1 MSKVA
6 LAYSGGL
13 DTSVAIKWLKDN
25 RGLDVVAVAVDVGQ
39 GAEMATLRRRALNAG
54 AVAAYAVDVR
64 DRFVRDFC
72 FAALKANALYEGFY
86 PLNSALSR
94 PIISEELIRIARKDK
109 CEWLAHGCT
118 GKGNDQARF
127 EAAGAALA
135 PDLKVIAPV
144 REWEFKT
151 REDEIGY
158 AEKHGIPVP
167 VTRKSPYSIDRNIWG
182 ISVECGALEDPWEVP
197 PEHAYQ
203 ITVSPEKA
211 PDKVTGVEIEFEN
224 GAPVGVNG
232 KRLGPVELLSK
243 LNTLGAANGVGR
255 IDLVE
260 NRLVGIKSRE
270 VYEAPGATI
279 LLSAHR
285 ALEQLVLGRELM
297 HLKMQ
302 MSDLFARV
310 IYDGLW
316 FSDLREG
323 LSAFMDS
330 TQRYVTGAL
339 RLRLYKGNCTV
350 VGRRSPFSLYR
361 HELATYSAGD
371 AFEHSAATGFLAIRN
386 LPLRAEG
393 ERRESAAKP
402 PKGPKRG
409 K

>member
-13 DTSVAIKWLKDN
+13 DTSIAIKWLKDN
-25 RGLDVVAVAVDVGQ
+25 KGLDVVAVAVDVGQ
-39 GAEMATLRRRALNAG
+39 GTEMATMRQRALNAG
-54 AVAAYAVDVR
+54 AVAAYAIDVR
-64 DRFVRDFC
+64 ERFVRDYC
-72 FAALKANALYEGFY
+72 FAALQANALYEGFY

-109 CEWLAHGCT
+109 CQWLAHGCT

-151 REDEIGY
+151 REDEMDY

-182 ISVECGALEDPWEVP
+182 ISIECGALEDPWEGP
-197 PEHAYQ
+197 PEDAYQ
-203 ITVSPEKA
+203 ITVSPQKA
-211 PDKVTGVEIEFEN
+211 PDSPTTVEIEFEK
-224 GAPVGVNG
+224 GLPVAVDG
-232 KRLGPVELLSK
+232 KRLGPVDLLSK
-243 LNTLGAANGVGR
+243 VNALGAVNGVGR

-270 VYEAPGATI
+270 VYETPGATI
-279 LLSAHR
+279 LLTAHG
-285 ALEQLVLGRELM
+285 ALEQLVIGRELM
-297 HLKMQ
+297 QLKTQ

-316 FSDLREG
+316 FSDLRES
-323 LSAFMDS
+323 LSAFIDS
-330 TQRYVTGAL
+330 TQHYVTGAV
-339 RLRLYKGNCTV
+339 RLHLYKGACTA
-350 VGRRSPFSLYR
+350 VGRRSPNSLY
-361 HELATYSAGD
+361 HEGLATYSAGD
-371 AFEHSAATGFLAIRN
+371 VFDHSAATGFLAIRN

-393 ERRESAAKP
+393 QRRAPGTPK
-402 PKGPKRG
+402 PKGK